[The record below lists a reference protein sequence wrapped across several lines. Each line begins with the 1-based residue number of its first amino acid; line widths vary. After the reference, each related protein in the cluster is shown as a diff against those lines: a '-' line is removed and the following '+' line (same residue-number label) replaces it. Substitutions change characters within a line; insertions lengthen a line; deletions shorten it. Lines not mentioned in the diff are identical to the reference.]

1 MRVGL
6 VLTYAKLPNLTG
18 GHTNAIF
25 FWKNSA
31 KSFDSYNIIEAFFKL
46 TSSATIYYQII
57 F

>member
-31 KSFDSYNIIEAFFKL
+31 KSFDSYNNIEAFFNLK
-46 TSSATIYYQII
+46 SSATIYYQII